1 MKGNCVSAR
10 VTSGQS
16 GSNVSSVSS
25 KPGERSSRLVRLA
38 VVAVAATAVALTG
51 FPGTAHADPE
61 AVAKAK
67 AKVDQLGMEA
77 AALDQQ
83 ALDAQERLDDARK
96 RLDQRSG
103 DVQAQS
109 AKVEQMRGQVGQVAL
124 AQFQSRD
131 IDPTTQIFLNSG
143 GDDFLN
149 RYSAMQQFTAN
160 QNDVL
165 ADFQTQQANLADMKR
180 SAASDVE
187 TIDRAGQEI
196 TKLQADSR
204 SKVSQAEAELDK
216 LSAEERQRL
225 QDEAAKE
232 QREAE
237 QRAAQA
243 NAASRDAERT
253 ATPSA
258 SASATPSA
266 TKSPSKKASKTPS
279 GSSSKA
285 AAGADPAPAPAASAS
300 GRAAQAVAFAK
311 SKVGLPYVYGGTG
324 PSGYDCSGL
333 TGAAWKAAGVSLPR
347 TSQAQYG
354 AGRAVSKGDLQP
366 GDLVFYYGG
375 ISHVGMYVGGGQI
388 VHASRPGKPIG
399 YASVDSMPYQGAR
412 RVG

>member
-10 VTSGQS
+10 VTAGQS
-16 GSNVSSVSS
+16 GVNGSSVSS
-25 KPGERSSRLVRLA
+25 APGKAGSRFVRLA
-38 VVAVAATAVALTG
+38 VVAVAATAVAVTG

-67 AKVDQLGMEA
+67 VKVDQLGMEA

-83 ALDAQERLDDARK
+83 ALDAQERLGDARK

-103 DVQAQS
+103 DVESQS

-131 IDPTTQIFLNSG
+131 IDPSTQIFLNSG

-160 QNDVL
+160 QNNVL

-187 TIDRAGQEI
+187 TIDRAGKEI
-196 TKLQADSR
+196 TKLRADSKD
-204 SKVSQAEAELDK
+204 KVAQAEAELDK

-225 QDEAAKE
+225 QDEAEAE
-232 QREAE
+232 QREAQ

-243 NAASRDAERT
+243 NAASRDDERT
-253 ATPSA
+253 ASPSATPSA
-258 SASATPSA
+258 S
-266 TKSPSKKASKTPS
+266 KSPSKKASKSSS
-279 GSSSKA
+279 GSSNKA
-285 AAGADPAPAPAASAS
+285 AAAAEPAPAPAGSAS

-311 SKVGLPYVYGGTG
+311 AQQGKSYVMGATG
-324 PSGYDCSGL
+324 PSSYDCSGL
-333 TGAAWKAAGVSLPR
+333 MLTAWKSAGVSLPR

-354 AGRAVSKGDLQP
+354 AGRPVSKSDLQP